1 MRERHSKANKLAAC
15 ETLSEECPL
24 LHGAPWSASLPGARG
39 PTRVPLQVTMDT
51 PAGSP
56 ERLTVTCGNGSNV
69 NPAASAGPF
78 LGGVLPQHEWMLW
91 CKLPV
96 IGHNNNL

>member
-1 MRERHSKANKLAAC
+1 MRERHSKANKLTSC
-15 ETLSEECPL
+15 ETLSDECPL

-56 ERLTVTCGNGSNV
+56 QWLTVTCGE
-69 NPAASAGPF
+69 PAALAPHRGSVATT
-78 LGGVLPQHEWMLW
+78 
-91 CKLPV
+91 
-96 IGHNNNL
+96 